1 MPQVEG
7 ARGGVAYGWR
17 DGGLQRSNSLKGL
30 IDPTKILTADLVDA
44 KLFDNTGIIS
54 RVEF

>member
-7 ARGGVAYGWR
+7 ARGGIAYEWR
-17 DGGLQRSNSLKGL
+17 DGGLHGSNSLKGS

-44 KLFDNTGIIS
+44 NQFDNTGIIS
-54 RVEF
+54 WVEF